1 MAAGQDL
8 DRLGKLTVT
17 RDPSVLVPI
26 GADQV
31 SQHPGITSIG
41 LGASLAMAVT
51 VAVDR
56 ARVDRRHLIAGR
68 YQRTDQ
74 QATVGLDPD
83 QDLRWVLH
91 LFGQHG
97 VQPGQPST
105 PSGIRRL
112 ASSRPCASSTA
123 TS

>member
-1 MAAGQDL
+1 M
-8 DRLGKLTVT
+8 T
-17 RDPSVLVPI
+17 
-26 GADQV
+26 
-31 SQHPGITSIG
+31 
-41 LGASLAMAVT
+41 VT

-56 ARVDRRHLIAGR
+56 ARVDRIDLVTGR
-68 YQRTDQ
+68 YQRPDQ

-83 QDLRWVLH
+83 QDLPWVLSMV
-91 LFGQHG
+91 GQHG

-112 ASSRPCASSTA
+112 ASSRPCSSSTA